1 MEQKFI
7 QRYNDLVKLDQLKG
21 FTKQMKQQ
29 RGRDFEDLIND
40 IFEDEKILLNKSYHT
55 SDNSSEQID
64 GAISLENR
72 VFLIEVKW
80 VKSPLAASE
89 LYSFIGKID
98 NKFFGTLGIFISR
111 LKLSENFINSLNKG
125 RKQTVIVIHGEDIDD
140 LFSNHN
146 AKISDYI
153 SHVVKLMSYDNKTHF
168 SFKNYLSI
176 KTPQQT
182 FITKTTDTNVD
193 DFIENKL
200 ITGLLS
206 EELLILKL
214 EKLTIDQKE
223 KIYEFVIEKY
233 GKYWKIGFTNFNF
246 NITRNF
252 DLFLKH
258 FTPDHKFKEKLASKF
273 YEILVFENIEIYHRD
288 SFNGVFSPIY
298 HSISEKI
305 KSNFELEIARLLRRY
320 NSESNWNGEN
330 YVTEIISPILS
341 ALKPETIENLK
352 DIYLRI
358 YIRDTLE
365 KFSQKKF
372 ANMLVE
378 KNIIDEKFTK
388 DWLEKEIQEFIKS
401 NGNEKAI
408 ENINFF
414 ARTYYKLNNILR
426 IRENWRDYID
436 SRIKNIS

>member
-1 MEQKFI
+1 MNQKFI

-21 FTKQMKQQ
+21 LTKQMKQQ

-40 IFEDEKILLNKSYHT
+40 IFEEEGILLSKGYHT

-80 VKSPLAASE
+80 VKSQIAASE
-89 LYSFIGKID
+89 LYAFIGKID
-98 NKFFGTLGIFISR
+98 NKFFGTLGVFISR

-140 LFSNHN
+140 LFSKHD

-153 SHVVKLMSYDNKTHF
+153 SHVVKLISYDNKTHF
-168 SFKNYLSI
+168 SFKDFLSI
-176 KTPQQT
+176 KTPQQSYT
-182 FITKTTDTNVD
+182 SQSIDTNVD
-193 DFIENKL
+193 DFIKNEL

-214 EKLTIDQKE
+214 DKLSIDQKE
-223 KIYEFVIEKY
+223 KIYEFIIEKY
-233 GKYWKIGFTNFNF
+233 AQYWKIGLTNFNF
-246 NITRNF
+246 NISRNF

-258 FTPDHKFKEKLASKF
+258 FTPEYEVKEKIAEKF
-273 YEILVFENIEIYHRD
+273 YTDLVFQNVEIFHRD
-288 SFNGVFSPIY
+288 SFNGIFSPIY
-298 HSISEKI
+298 NSISEQTKNTFEPKI
-305 KSNFELEIARLLRRY
+305 VALLKKF

-330 YVTEIISPILS
+330 YTTEIIAPIWTG
-341 ALKPETIENLK
+341 LKIETIESLK
-352 DIYLRI
+352 NIYLRI
-358 YIRDTLE
+358 YIRDTLD
-365 KFSQKKF
+365 KFIQKKF

-378 KNIIDEKFTK
+378 KNVIDKKFAE
-388 DWLEKEIQEFIKS
+388 DWLEKEIEEFIKS

-426 IRENWRDYID
+426 IQDNWRDYID
-436 SRIKNIS
+436 DKIKNIS

>member
-1 MEQKFI
+1 MNQKFI
-7 QRYNDLVKLDQLKG
+7 QRYIDLVKLDNLKG
-21 FTKQMKQQ
+21 LTKQMKQQ

-40 IFEDEKILLNKSYHT
+40 VFEEETILLCKGYHT

-111 LKLSENFINSLNKG
+111 NKLSENFINSLNKG
-125 RKQTVIVIHGEDIDD
+125 RKQTVLVIHGEDVDN
-140 LFSNHN
+140 LFSNHE

-168 SFKNYLSI
+168 SFKDFLSI
-176 KTPQQT
+176 KSPQQSYVAEKIDNDVDE
-182 FITKTTDTNVD
+182 FIKN
-193 DFIENKL
+193 EL

-214 EKLTIDQKE
+214 DKLSIVQKE
-223 KIYEFVIEKY
+223 KIYEFIIEKY
-233 GKYWKIGFTNFNF
+233 AQYWKIGLTNFNF

-258 FTPDHKFKEKLASKF
+258 FTPDHQIKEKIASKF
-273 YEILVFENIEIYHRD
+273 YSNLVLENVEIFHRD
-288 SFNGVFSPIY
+288 SFNGIFSPIY
-298 HSISEKI
+298 NSIPEKI
-305 KSNFELEIARLLRRY
+305 KNDFEPKITALLKKY
-320 NSESNWNGEN
+320 NSDSNWNGEN
-330 YVTEIISPILS
+330 YTTEIIAPIWS
-341 ALKPETIENLK
+341 EFKPETVENLK

-358 YIRDTLE
+358 YIRDTLD
-365 KFSQKKF
+365 KFIQKKF

-378 KNIIDEKFTK
+378 KHIIDKKFAE
-388 DWLEKEIQEFIKS
+388 DWLDKEIKEFIKF
-401 NGNEKAI
+401 NGNDGAI

-426 IRENWRDYID
+426 IEDNWRNYVDNKI
-436 SRIKNIS
+436 RNIS